1 MQLKVKVLFLLI
13 IFLACKNELLA
24 QLSFGEAFDGYIKKA
39 ELAYEQGSYELAGN
53 YYDTALNIK
62 NGKYPLSG
70 YYGDA
75 LKAWIKA
82 ANTDQSFFYLEKLV
96 TEGWL
101 SIHDFNN
108 SEYFQLLPQ
117 DSRWHKIA
125 AIINWK
131 DELYGQVR
139 NQLEKIRNE
148 DQALRRI
155 LSCAKDQFREDTA
168 SMAYFFDL
176 MKHQDSLNL
185 HHVERIIQQYG
196 WLGATNVGDKA
207 NRTLW
212 LIIQHASLEKQDQY
226 IPMIKQSV
234 LSGETRPSELAF
246 LQDRIA
252 YERMEKQLYGTQI
265 VSISETGLYK
275 IYPIQ
280 DPEYVDQRRQE
291 IGLEPL
297 HSYLSFFG
305 ITEISIKSLDDPS
318 VFDYLKMKK

>member
-1 MQLKVKVLFLLI
+1 M
-13 IFLACKNELLA
+13 
-24 QLSFGEAFDGYIKKA
+24 
-39 ELAYEQGSYELAGN
+39 
-53 YYDTALNIK
+53 
-62 NGKYPLSG
+62 
-70 YYGDA
+70 
-75 LKAWIKA
+75 
-82 ANTDQSFFYLEKLV
+82 
-96 TEGWL
+96 

-131 DELYGQVR
+131 DEIYGQVR

-155 LSCAKDQFREDTA
+155 LSCAKDEFREDTA

-185 HHVERIIQQYG
+185 HHVERIIHEYG

-212 LIIQHASLEKQDQY
+212 LILQHASLEKQEEY